1 MAQPIYLDP
10 ELQGIE
16 RERQLAQAL
25 QQRGMQP
32 VQGQMVGNRYV
43 APTWSQYLA
52 NAYDAYSG
60 GQRMA
65 EAEKKSQAYAD
76 ALRQQTMRDIQAYG
90 QVVKG
95 TPEKPA
101 TFDYEIGRAHV

>member
-25 QQRGMQP
+25 QQRGMKP
-32 VQGQMVGNRYV
+32 LEGQVVGNRFI
-43 APTWSQYLA
+43 APSWTQHLA
-52 NAYDAYSG
+52 NLYDVYSG

-76 ALRQQTMRDIQAYG
+76 AYVSNLSKIFKITLKLLKELQQHYQHLIMATM
-90 QVVKG
+90 KL
-95 TPEKPA
+95 TK
-101 TFDYEIGRAHV
+101 